1 MRPCWYARHRAGR
14 HACWRGGAEVC
25 AALPLLH
32 KLAMRVLAAGEQGA
46 QGVNPC
52 SHALVLRG
60 LVRAGCG
67 RAPSHRVARLRGR
80 ARRRAQVL
88 WSDIDYMDGFRDF
101 TLNPVAY
108 AASKMQA
115 RPLMARAMLAASR
128 QGEWAARRRV
138 WGIAWQPGMPGSPCG
153 ARAWGHGP
161 QRCRSACLPTPA
173 AWPQAGSGC
182 PATCAPCHTPSHMEG
197 VAAPLCGASVLTVSQ
212 GWG

>member
-32 KLAMRVLAAGEQGA
+32 KLAKPVLAAGEQGA
-46 QGVNPC
+46 QGISPC

-67 RAPSHRVARLRGR
+67 RAPSHRAARLRGR

-138 WGIAWQPGMPGSPCG
+138 WRDCLAAWCARLAMRCTRLGPRSP
-153 ARAWGHGP
+153 ALP
-161 QRCRSACLPTPA
+161 SACLPTPA

-212 GWG
+212 GQG